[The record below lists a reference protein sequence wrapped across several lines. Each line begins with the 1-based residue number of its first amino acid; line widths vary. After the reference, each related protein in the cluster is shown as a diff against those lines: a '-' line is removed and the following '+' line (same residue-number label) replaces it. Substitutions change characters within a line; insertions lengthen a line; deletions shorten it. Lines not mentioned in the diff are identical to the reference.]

1 LFNFS
6 LFILQAL
13 SINRSLSGAKSAA
26 ENGQVN
32 CRELRNL
39 VIQAVNSAGG
49 RIDYPAVPT
58 KPSALPWF
66 FFFFFFFLAIS
77 GSSLQGVLG
86 I

>member
-1 LFNFS
+1 
-6 LFILQAL
+6 
-13 SINRSLSGAKSAA
+13 LSGAKSAA

-49 RIDYPAVPT
+49 RIDYAEVSHKT
-58 KPSALPWF
+58 SSLPWC

>member
-1 LFNFS
+1 
-6 LFILQAL
+6 
-13 SINRSLSGAKSAA
+13 LSGAKSAA

-49 RIDYPAVPT
+49 RIDYAEVSHKT
-58 KPSALPWF
+58 SSLPLC